1 MNKWIGLGVGGALAL
16 MSMSANALTLTLTQ
30 GASSV
35 SITDGGAGDSLP
47 AANGITWIG
56 SLGTYVVNV
65 STTVAYPLTALPV
78 MMDLNSINIGT
89 GILTITSEQTF
100 TDLVPLA
107 SLLATIGGTTSGTGI
122 DYDVY
127 INTGS
132 GDVLVSSLEFDTSPY
147 SGEVSQFL
155 AEEILAGPYT
165 IKQVVTIEHD
175 AQGQT
180 TSFDAEVRQ
189 VSEPASLALFGLGL
203 LGVGALRRRKAA

>member
-35 SITDGGAGDSLP
+35 TIADGSAADLITD
-47 AANGITWIG
+47 ANAISWIG
-56 SLGTYVVNV
+56 TVGTYNLNV
-65 STTVAYPLTALPV
+65 STTVAYPFTALPV
-78 MMDLNSINIGT
+78 MMDLNSINMGVGT
-89 GILTITSEQTF
+89 LTITSEQTF

-107 SLLATIGGTTSGTGI
+107 SLLATIGGTTSGTSI

-132 GDVLVSSLEFDTSPY
+132 GDVLVSSLDFTTSPY
-147 SGEVSQFL
+147 AGEVSELL
-155 AEEILAGPYT
+155 AQEILTGPYT
-165 IKQVVTIEHD
+165 IKQVVTIEHSEP
-175 AQGQT
+175 GQL

-189 VSEPASLALFGLGL
+189 VSEPASLALFGLSL
-203 LGVGALRRRKAA
+203 LGAGVLRRRKA

>member
-1 MNKWIGLGVGGALAL
+1 MNKWIGMGVGGALAL

-35 SITDGGAGDSLP
+35 TIADGSAADLLGD
-47 AANGITWIG
+47 ANAISWIG
-56 SLGTYVVNV
+56 TVGTYNLNV
-65 STTVAYPLTALPV
+65 STTVAYPFTALPV
-78 MMDLNSINIGT
+78 MMDLNSINMGVGT
-89 GILTITSEQTF
+89 LTITSEQTF

-132 GDVLVSSLEFDTSPY
+132 GDVLVSSLDFTTSPY
-147 SGEVSQFL
+147 AGEVSQLL
-155 AEEILAGPYT
+155 AEEILTGPYT
-165 IKQVVTIEHD
+165 IKQVVTIVHSEP
-175 AQGQT
+175 GQL

-189 VSEPASLALFGLGL
+189 VSEPASLALFGLSL